1 MFLCPLLCLLYLYV
15 NSIAENKYIY
25 TKFVKKINEIINE

>member
-1 MFLCPLLCLLYLYV
+1 MFLCPLLYLLYLYV

-25 TKFVKKINEIINE
+25 TKFSQKNKRNN